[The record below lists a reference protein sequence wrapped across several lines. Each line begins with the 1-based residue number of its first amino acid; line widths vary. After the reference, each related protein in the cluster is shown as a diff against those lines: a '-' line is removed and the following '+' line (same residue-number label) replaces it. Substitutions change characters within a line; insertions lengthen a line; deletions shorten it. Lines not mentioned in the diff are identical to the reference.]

1 METAVLRKELKSY
14 IDTLPDYKL
23 QALKP
28 LLSVYSEPLYTI
40 DTDLTAE
47 EIAEV
52 DERVAEYHKAP
63 SSWVS
68 LEDL

>member
-1 METAVLRKELKSY
+1 METTVLRKELKSY
-14 IDTLPDYKL
+14 IDALPDYKL

-28 LLSVYSEPLYTI
+28 LLTVYCEPLYTI

-52 DERVAEYHKAP
+52 DERVAEYHKDPA
-63 SSWVS
+63 SWVP
-68 LEDL
+68 LENL